1 MSSAA
6 MNEAGGAPVITIDGP
21 SGVGKGTMAA
31 MLARHLGWH
40 LLDSGALYRLTAL
53 TALQES
59 VDPDN
64 HALLQQIAMNLDIQF
79 PVSGEFQN
87 QVLLKNNVVTDAIR
101 AENVAMMA
109 SKVAKVPEVRS
120 SLLERQ
126 RKFRRLPGLVADGRD
141 MGTVVFHDA
150 TLKIFLTASA
160 DERAQRRHKQLK
172 EKGIDANVAALLRD
186 IQARD
191 EQDSNRAVAPLKP
204 ADDAEIID
212 TTDKSI
218 EAVFTIMSKLFSER
232 LSA

>member
-1 MSSAA
+1 
-6 MNEAGGAPVITIDGP
+6 MNDTGAPVITIDGP

-53 TALQES
+53 TAIQQN

-64 HALLQQIAMNLDIQF
+64 HALLEHIAVHLDIEF

-87 QVLLKNNVVTDAIR
+87 EILLKHHVVTDAIR

-120 SLLERQ
+120 SLLQRQ
-126 RKFRRLPGLVADGRD
+126 HEFRRLPGLVADGRD
-141 MGTVVFHDA
+141 MGTVVFKDA
-150 TLKIFLTASA
+150 ALKIFLTASA

-172 EKGIDANVAALLRD
+172 AKGIDANVPALLRD

-218 EAVFTIMSKLFSER
+218 EEVFAIMTRLFSER
-232 LSA
+232 LPV